1 MDPELRMPSPQISS
15 TRGIDLGVLGLKK
28 GNVIHRG
35 CIAGST
41 NQRIFD
47 FLKNE
52 VRLNVNQQDN
62 EGNARFNTQNS
73 GAYR

>member
-1 MDPELRMPSPQISS
+1 MR
-15 TRGIDLGVLGLKK
+15 VLSLKK

-47 FLKNE
+47 FLKDE
-52 VRLNVNQQDN
+52 ARLNENQQDKKR
-62 EGNARFNTQNS
+62 NAPFNVQNS
-73 GAYR
+73 GANR